1 MAFMAKKKLDPIVKE
16 VVAEMERQG
25 LVSRPVA
32 ALKQRD
38 QSGLAPILKS
48 LIEEFE
54 RQQFAH
60 KLSKYAV
67 AKRAGIKASVVG
79 RILNGERP
87 DPQLSS
93 VIAIAGAL
101 GCEVTLKKAEE

>member
-1 MAFMAKKKLDPIVKE
+1 MAKKKLDPIIKE

-25 LVSRPVA
+25 LVAKRSN
-32 ALKQRD
+32 ALPQKPRD
-38 QSGLAPILKS
+38 LSGLSPIVQS
-48 LIEEFE
+48 LIQEVE
-54 RQQFAH
+54 RQQ
-60 KLSKYAV
+60 LSIYAV
-67 AKRAGIKASVVG
+67 AKRAGITSSVAG